1 MKLSKRLKKIAD
13 MIPTGSHVLDIG
25 CDHALL
31 DIYLTLEKSCS
42 CVASDINENALSI
55 AKANIEKYHLTDRIE
70 TVCAPGLSGVSIDL
84 EDYVVIS
91 GMGAITM
98 LDILT
103 DSCCQNID
111 HIILQSNRDL
121 DLLRRGM
128 VERGFDI
135 KDEVALLDAG
145 IYYVILCCEK
155 GKQIYTDSEY
165 RYGPILLQQDPVY
178 LQYLLEKE
186 KKMLDRLPS
195 SYIEKRKQISSHMK
209 CLEEAIQN
217 INETKKS

>member
-31 DIYLTLEKSCS
+31 DIYLTLEKNCS

-55 AKANIEKYHLTDRIE
+55 AKANLQKYHLTNQIE
-70 TVCAPGLSGVSIDL
+70 TVCAPGLDGVEIDF
-84 EDYVVIS
+84 EDYIVIS

-103 DSCCQNID
+103 DACCQKIN

-121 DLLRRGM
+121 DLLRKGM
-128 VERGFDI
+128 VERGFYI
-135 KDEVALLDAG
+135 KNEVALMESG
-145 IYYVILCCEK
+145 IYYVILYCEK
-155 GKQIYTDSEY
+155 GNQAYTESEY
-165 RYGPILLQQDPVY
+165 CYGPILLQQDPIY
-178 LQYLLEKE
+178 LQYTLAREKE
-186 KKMLDRLPS
+186 MLDRLPV
-195 SYIEKRKQISSHMK
+195 SYIEKRKQISSYMK
-209 CLEEAIQN
+209 CLEEAIKQMDVN
-217 INETKKS
+217 KKS